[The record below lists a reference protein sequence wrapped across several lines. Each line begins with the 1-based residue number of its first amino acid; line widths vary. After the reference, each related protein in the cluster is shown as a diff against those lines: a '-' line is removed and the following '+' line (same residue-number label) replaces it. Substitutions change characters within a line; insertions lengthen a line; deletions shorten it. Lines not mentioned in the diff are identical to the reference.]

1 MLADMASLIGVK
13 GGIPKVLQVYSLLV
27 NLKHESTGRG
37 KKDDSNYQLSR
48 STQSLKKTT
57 S

>member
-37 KKDDSNYQLSR
+37 KKDDLNDQLSR
-48 STQSLKKTT
+48 STRAF
-57 S
+57 